1 MRAHPDLVVYDPM
14 RVNPKD
20 LWAIQFLS
28 QHQLMVIRVMT
39 GDGDSELS
47 GDRTMFQF
55 TVVI

>member
-1 MRAHPDLVVYDPM
+1 MIK
-14 RVNPKD
+14 PKD
-20 LWAIQFLS
+20 LWAIQFFS